1 MKTLYRDNKG
11 LHRWLFAC
19 GAVLVLFYLFRGNR
33 AAVNFWVYSV
43 TLPFECSRRS
53 RRSCCSC

>member
-19 GAVLVLFYLFRGNR
+19 GAGLVLGYLVRGHR
-33 AAVNFWVYSV
+33 AAVALWVCSV
-43 TLPFECSRRS
+43 RLPCELF
-53 RRSCCSC
+53 

>member
-19 GAVLVLFYLFRGNR
+19 GAGFGSGMDCAIATDDDRNPVSKAPR
-33 AAVNFWVYSV
+33 
-43 TLPFECSRRS
+43 
-53 RRSCCSC
+53 

>member
-19 GAVLVLFYLFRGNR
+19 GAVLVLFYLFLSFLVFFYFPTFT
-33 AAVNFWVYSV
+33 ASFAPCICCFSS
-43 TLPFECSRRS
+43 LPS
-53 RRSCCSC
+53 

>member
-19 GAVLVLFYLFRGNR
+19 GAVLVLFYLIRGNR

-43 TLPFECSRRS
+43 TLPFEQFLGRAW
-53 RRSCCSC
+53 